1 MPKVIPD
8 FLEELRWRGLIH
20 QCTDEKGLAAHLAD
34 PDKAPR
40 AAYIGYDPTADSLT
54 IGNLVTIMMLV
65 HFQRAGHQP
74 VVLMGG
80 GTGLIGD
87 PSGKSAERQLLTEER
102 VRANVESQR
111 SIFGRIFQ
119 NAAKLDG
126 REAAA
131 LESRGPT
138 TSFTPPIVN
147 NIDWLGKLG
156 FLEALR
162 DIGKHFSV
170 NEMIKKDSVRM
181 RLEQRDQGI
190 SFTEFTY
197 QLLQSYDYFVLFRD
211 FGKYSI
217 PCPVTMQMGGSDQYG
232 NIVGG
237 SNLIGKQQKVAA
249 NRVFELWKAFYA
261 DLKDNGPADA
271 LTIATRLDLQLL
283 SEGQVGPFAGF
294 TTEIQELIR
303 ERGSQSQQTIVAEAS
318 YLIVKYLH
326 DAVFGLTCPLITK
339 ADGGKFGKTESGA
352 IWLTAPGKDESG
364 DTLKSR
370 TTPYA
375 YYQFWLNASDA
386 DVSKFL
392 RIFTLLD
399 RPTIERIEAE
409 HAKDPA
415 KRHAQK
421 ELARAATLL
430 LHGEAGLNEALGA
443 TAALFGGKRASDA
456 GDGTGSASAGGVD
469 LRSLSLDALTQAFA
483 AAPTS
488 QHARALLEAPGGLAL
503 TDLLPTT
510 SLAKSKTEAR
520 TLLTEG
526 SISVNGELVLKDAAL
541 ARRLTPADLLHNQV
555 ITLRR
560 GKKNWHITRWQ

>member
-1 MPKVIPD
+1 MPKVIDD
-8 FLEELRWRGLIH
+8 FLNELEWRGLIH
-20 QCTDEKGLAAHLAD
+20 QCTATGKDDQGRPYKELRDHLAD
-34 PDKAPR
+34 PANSPR

-87 PSGKSAERQLLTEER
+87 PSGKSAERQLLDEKTIK
-102 VRANVESQR
+102 ANVDKQR
-111 SIFGRIFQ
+111 TIFGRIFQ

-126 REAAA
+126 RGGAE
-131 LESRGPT
+131 PDKD
-138 TSFTPPIVN
+138 FIPPIVN
-147 NIDWLGKLG
+147 NIDWLGKSELG
-156 FLEALR
+156 YLEALR
-162 DIGKHFSV
+162 DYGKFFRV
-170 NEMIKKDSVRM
+170 NEMLTNDSVRD
-181 RLEQRDQGI
+181 RLQRQQGI
-190 SFTEFTY
+190 SYTEFSY
-197 QLLQSYDYFVLFRD
+197 IILQSLDYLNLFSN
-211 FGKYSI
+211 FHLYKLHQ
-217 PCPVTMQMGGSDQYG
+217 PVMLQLGGSDQWA
-232 NIVGG
+232 NIVNGIK
-237 SNLIGKQQKVAA
+237 LINDWFNTIVLA
-249 NRVFELWKAFYA
+249 A
-261 DLKDNGPADA
+261 DLYKTLPKDRLRQIAALAEPLWPGVKEVAMPEDVFIEAQQSVAD
-271 LTIATRLDLQLL
+271 
-283 SEGQVGPFAGF
+283 GV
-294 TTEIQELIR
+294 
-303 ERGSQSQQTIVAEAS
+303 ERRFRMLA
-318 YLIVKYLH
+318 
-326 DAVFGLTCPLITK
+326 FGLTCPLITK

-352 IWLTAPGKDESG
+352 IWLTAPQPGETG

-399 RPTIERIEAE
+399 KPTIERIEAE
-409 HAKDPA
+409 HTKDPA

-421 ELARAATLL
+421 ELAKAATLL

-443 TAALFGGKRASDA
+443 TAALFGGKRAGDTSD
-456 GDGTGSASAGGVD
+456 GGTGGGGGSAGGD
-469 LRSLSLDALTQAFA
+469 LRTLSLDALTQAFA

-488 QHARALLEAPGGLAL
+488 QHARSLLESPGGLAL

-526 SISVNGELVLKDAAL
+526 SISVNGELVPKDAAL
-541 ARRLTPADLLHNQV
+541 ARRLTPADLMHNQV
-555 ITLRR
+555 IALRR